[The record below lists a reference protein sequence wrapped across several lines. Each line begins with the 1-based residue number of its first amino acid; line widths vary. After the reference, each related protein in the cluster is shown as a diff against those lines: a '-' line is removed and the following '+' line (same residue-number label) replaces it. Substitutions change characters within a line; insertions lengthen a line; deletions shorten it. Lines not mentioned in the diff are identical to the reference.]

1 LIKSREGT
9 GKSLIIQK
17 YIDYPFLYN
26 RRKFD
31 IRCYIL
37 LTAVNGGLKAYWF
50 DEGYIRTSSK
60 EFTLR
65 NIDSRIIHLTNDA
78 VQKRGDDYGKFEG
91 NNKIS
96 FVDFQKYL
104 DTDHPMEKLSIGEIF
119 ARMKNIARDLVLSVE
134 HLINP
139 HNK

>member
-1 LIKSREGT
+1 
-9 GKSLIIQK
+9 
-17 YIDYPFLYN
+17 
-26 RRKFD
+26 
-31 IRCYIL
+31 L

-119 ARMKNIARDLVLSVE
+119 ARMKNIARDLVLSVA